1 MKRVLLAMMLSLFA
15 FAGNTQVIVE
25 EVNINELDIKYVEL
39 VGRGKAFS
47 LKMKI
52 IVDYGQEFSFKSQA
66 IRSADGTKAE
76 FNSMIDALNFMDAN
90 GWELISNYVVR
101 TDTEVTVRYIL
112 HKKGS

>member
-1 MKRVLLAMMLSLFA
+1 MKRIVLAAIVALLSSVSY
-15 FAGNTQVIVE
+15 GQVIVE
-25 EVNINELDIKYVEL
+25 DVNVNELDIKYIEL

-66 IRSADGTKAE
+66 IRSASGEKAA

-90 GWELISNYVVR
+90 GWEFVSNYTVR
-101 TDTEVTVRYIL
+101 TDTDVTVRYIL
-112 HKKGS
+112 RKRK